1 MALTKEVKLELVGKH
16 GRNAVDTGSPEVQIA
31 VLTEEMKEL
40 SEHLKLHRHDFS
52 SRRGLLRKV
61 SLRRRLLRYLQ
72 RENEAR
78 YEELAKKL
86 KLKRLPAF
94 TKDATLKQMD
104 DEPFIETPVGEEGP
118 KEETK

>member
-1 MALTKEVKLELVGKH
+1 MLTKKKKD
-16 GRNAVDTGSPEVQIA
+16 AVIKKFRTHEHDTGSPEVQIA

-40 SEHLKLHRHDFS
+40 AEHLKAHRHDFS

-78 YEELAKKL
+78 YEELTKKL

-104 DEPFIETPVGEEGP
+104 DEPFIETPVEEEEP
-118 KEETK
+118 KEETKE